1 MKKVTLSIL
10 LAFTAFVYAFAI
22 NPVPARDTSQV
33 IPIIGGDGSGMGG
46 GPRTLQISELQAC
59 VISLFGD
66 YYIVVTVTQNLGQVE
81 FTITNSSTGE
91 YLDGEFNA
99 LPGSYPIPISGTPGY
114 YMVLFTLLDGR
125 SCYGSFVLN

>member
-10 LAFTAFVYAFAI
+10 LAFTAFVYAFSI

-59 VISLFGD
+59 VISRFGD
-66 YYIVVTVTQNLGQVE
+66 YYIVVTVTQNLGTVDYCVA
-81 FTITNSSTGE
+81 NSSTGE

-99 LPGSYPIPISGTPGY
+99 LPGSYPIPISGSPGY
-114 YMVLFTLLDGR
+114 YTIAFILPDGR
-125 SCYGSFVLN
+125 SCYGTFEL